1 MRKKL
6 LRVGT
11 VYIPVTNVCNSL
23 KWYTEKLGA
32 VESYKDKKGKM
43 AIINMASQS
52 FFLVESPE
60 QESMNFMDTDGNK
73 RFSLTFEVDGPAKL
87 ESLHKELLLQ
97 KVKAGEIEDR
107 GHPGRNFVF
116 SDPDGNLFDVWSE
129 LSPSFKEANMLEKE
143 QT

>member
-1 MRKKL
+1 MKQKL

-11 VYIPVTNVCNSL
+11 AYIPVTNVSNSL
-23 KWYTEKLGA
+23 KWYTDKLGA
-32 VESYKDKKGKM
+32 VESYKDEKGKM

-60 QESMNFMDTDGNK
+60 QESMNFFDSEGNK
-73 RFSLTFEVDGPAKL
+73 RFSLTFEVDGLAQLKG
-87 ESLHKELLLQ
+87 LHEELLLQ
-97 KVKAGEIEDR
+97 NVKIGEIENR

-129 LSPSFKEANMLEKE
+129 LSPSFKKRI
-143 QT
+143 